1 MAFCKH
7 CGKENKKGKHCQF
20 CGKKLIFNSFLKKYK
35 ILLLSLFTAVLIL
48 TILEVIALNTNID
61 DKSVWGS
68 IKKGNYLLAG
78 IEFCGNSKCIESE
91 LYSCNK
97 DCSWCGDV
105 ICQQDEIGNCY
116 EDCEWCGDGT
126 CQEDEIR
133 SCYKDCKWCGDKVC
147 LENEIGNCLEDCVW
161 CGDGS
166 CQQDEIGSC
175 YKDCEWC
182 GDGYCQSS
190 ESCSSCSK
198 DCGSCK
204 SASYCGDGICNPGD
218 CSLGCNQDCSYAECE
233 NGICEPAK
241 GENCVTSPND
251 CRCSLNE
258 KCSSQRKSCE
268 LITCGNGRCENSLGE
283 NAATCPN
290 DCKEKYATVLL
301 DPNIDLPIIFVHGHD
316 PKEVKGYSP
325 TELEEFQNK
334 LEEEG
339 YEDQGYVLP
348 STQKST
354 AGIWSGRKV
363 SVIMTYYSNKYDQL
377 GDIVGPDDN
386 QHIKVY
392 AERLRDV
399 VEVVKHNTGKSKVII
414 IAHSMGGLVSRAY
427 IKYYGGINSVNKL
440 IMIGTP
446 NHGTEGF
453 IISDLCGELHPG
465 PECEDMRAGST
476 FLADLNAGDETPG
489 SIKYLTIIGRNE
501 ETSNCPD
508 NGYWDNVICASSV
521 YLEDADNQYYDDDA
535 EGYSTTGTSLHTAM
549 VKPSKI
555 PSVYQKI
562 VSFIKS

>member
-1 MAFCKH
+1 MVFCKK
-7 CGKENKKGKHCQF
+7 CGKENKQGKHCQF
-20 CGKKLIFNSFLKKYK
+20 CGDKLTSKSFLRKYK
-35 ILLLSLFTAVLIL
+35 LPIIFISIIVLLLIIVEA
-48 TILEVIALNTNID
+48 IALNTNID
-61 DKSVWGS
+61 DQNVFGT
-68 IKKGNYLLAG
+68 IKRGNYLLAG
-78 IEFCGNSKCIESE
+78 IEFCGNSKCTENE
-91 LYSCNK
+91 LYSCN
-97 DCSWCGDV
+97 
-105 ICQQDEIGNCY
+105 
-116 EDCEWCGDGT
+116 
-126 CQEDEIR
+126 R
-133 SCYKDCKWCGDKVC
+133 
-147 LENEIGNCLEDCVW
+147 DCVW

-175 YKDCEWC
+175 YEDCEWC
-182 GDGYCQSS
+182 GDGYCQNG

-204 SASYCGDGICNPGD
+204 SASYCGDGICNPGE

-258 KCSSQRKSCE
+258 KCSSQKKSCE

-363 SVIMTYYSNKYDQL
+363 SVIMTYYSNKYDQF

-399 VEVVKHNTGKSKVII
+399 VEVVKHNSGKNKVII
-414 IAHSMGGLVSRAY
+414 IAHSMGGLVSRTY
-427 IKYYGGINSVNKL
+427 IKYYGGINSVDKL

-453 IISDLCGELHPG
+453 IISDLCGVLHPG

-489 SIKYLTIIGRNE
+489 SIKYLIIIGRNKI
-501 ETSNCPD
+501 TTDCPD

-521 YLEDADNQYYDDDA
+521 YLEGAENSYYDDGS
-535 EGYSTTGTSLHTAM
+535 EQFSLSNSLHTTM
-549 VKPSKI
+549 VKPSKV